1 VLTGASRKKSKKM
14 KIDAELALAV
24 PTPCSGSLSAADFDK
39 YEREIKHPLI
49 VKDDL
54 IDPSEHVNK
63 KYA

>member
-1 VLTGASRKKSKKM
+1 M

-49 VKDDL
+49 VKDGL